1 MAKKAKKQVPFK
13 KERESEQSN
22 ENGFSVPVHKSEE
35 DVLREEQKA
44 LLNEQHALFKDKYE
58 HPVRYWW
65 KHNYRSFIF
74 FVVLV
79 AVITSVVIYFKMKG
93 Y

>member
-1 MAKKAKKQVPFK
+1 MAKKAKKSPAK
-13 KERESEQSN
+13 KKRLPEQSN

-44 LLNEQHALFKDKYE
+44 LLDEQHALFKDKYE
-58 HPVRYWW
+58 HPARYWW

-79 AVITSVVIYFKMKG
+79 AVITGVVIYFKIKG